1 MTGRYE
7 NPCEVSI
14 LASLN
19 TEIKL
24 GGRKKRYPVRKSINL
39 YIVERHTKQNTIALC
54 LFGVYL
60 VCLYLFVQFA
70 VIDQLQKVDQ
80 LEQQYNNTEQA
91 YEALSEQNSDYDKV
105 LQEYSHYGNGYL
117 NDDEKALQDRMEILK
132 IAEDQI
138 LDKDALESISIS
150 GNQATLTINS
160 QKLSNVS
167 SLAADL
173 EDYDIVSYVTVDTS
187 SRDNGAVQ
195 TYSNSTLGEG
205 ASASDGS
212 KAAASPDASA
222 DSSKA
227 AASPDASADSGKAAS
242 STDASADSGE
252 AVAATDKSGA
262 SESSS
267 EGAIPNNNVV
277 VTTMEIFFKTTQQLE
292 EEKTATAASEGASA
306 DAALENSD
314 TAVSGNAEDSI
325 TNSADA
331 LSDASEAVTEGGD
344 GE

>member
-1 MTGRYE
+1 
-7 NPCEVSI
+7 

-24 GGRKKRYPVRKSINL
+24 GSREKRYPVRKSINL
-39 YIVERHTKQNTIALC
+39 YIVERHTKQNVIALC

-70 VIDQLQKVDQ
+70 VINQLRKVDQ

-91 YEALSEQNSDYDKV
+91 YEALSEQNSDYDEV
-105 LQEYSHYGNGYL
+105 LQEYSHYGNGYM

-187 SRDNGAVQ
+187 SRNDGTVQ
-195 TYSNSTLGEG
+195 SYSKSTLGE
-205 ASASDGS
+205 SSQSSDS
-212 KAAASPDASA
+212 SA
-222 DSSKA
+222 DSSQA
-227 AASPDASADSGKAAS
+227 AADTAGDTS
-242 STDASADSGE
+242 SDQ
-252 AVAATDKSGA
+252 SGA

-267 EGAIPNNNVV
+267 VGATQNNNVV
-277 VTTMEIFFKTTQQLE
+277 VTTMEIYFKTTQQVE
-292 EEKTATAASEGASA
+292 EEKSGTAASDNGST
-306 DAALENSD
+306 DAALENSG
-314 TAVSGNAEDSI
+314 TAVSGSFEES
-325 TNSADA
+325 SADTSEA
-331 LSDASEAVTEGGD
+331 LSDASQASSEGGD

>member
-1 MTGRYE
+1 M
-7 NPCEVSI
+7 
-14 LASLN
+14 ASLK

-39 YIVERHTKQNTIALC
+39 YIVERHTKQNVAALC
-54 LFGVYL
+54 LFGIYL

-70 VIDQLQKVDQ
+70 VIDQLRKVDQ

-205 ASASDGS
+205 SSASASTS
-212 KAAASPDASA
+212 
-222 DSSKA
+222 DSSKGA
-227 AASPDASADSGKAAS
+227 ADTAGESSVAADTASAGKSRAL
-242 STDASADSGE
+242 
-252 AVAATDKSGA
+252 
-262 SESSS
+262 ESSS
-267 EGAIPNNNVV
+267 EGANQNNNVV
-277 VTTMEIFFKTTQQLE
+277 VTTMEIFFKTTQQSE
-292 EEKTATAASEGASA
+292 EEKTDAFASDSTSA

-314 TAVSGNAEDSI
+314 TSVSGKSEDP
-325 TNSADA
+325 TTDTADD
-331 LSDASEAVTEGGD
+331 LSDASEDGLEGGD

>member
-1 MTGRYE
+1 M
-7 NPCEVSI
+7 
-14 LASLN
+14 ASLN

-138 LDKDALESISIS
+138 LDKDALESITIS

-205 ASASDGS
+205 VSASDGS

-222 DSSKA
+222 DGSKA
-227 AASPDASADSGKAAS
+227 A
-242 STDASADSGE
+242 
-252 AVAATDKSGA
+252 AATDKSGA

-277 VTTMEIFFKTTQQLE
+277 VTTMEIFFKTTQSE
-292 EEKTATAASEGASA
+292 EEKTDAAASEGASA
-306 DAALENSD
+306 DAALGSSD
-314 TAVSGNAEDSI
+314 TAVSENAEDSI

-331 LSDASEAVTEGGD
+331 LSDAAEAVTEGGD

>member
-205 ASASDGS
+205 VSASDGS

-222 DSSKA
+222 DGSKA
-227 AASPDASADSGKAAS
+227 ASSPDASADSGEGAADTAGES
-242 STDASADSGE
+242 SAAADTASEGKST
-252 AVAATDKSGA
+252 AT
-262 SESSS
+262 ESSS
-267 EGAIPNNNVV
+267 EGAIQNSNVV

-292 EEKTATAASEGASA
+292 EEKTAAAVSDSASA
-306 DAALENSD
+306 DASVENSD
-314 TAVSGNAEDSI
+314 TAVSGNSEDSI
-325 TNSADA
+325 NDTAEA
-331 LSDASEAVTEGGD
+331 PSDAAEAVTEGGD